1 MSDHAVNATVV
12 LVGVADSVDE
22 LIAAHASVE
31 RALSQILMPRMTR
44 GELTGVVTRGLDT
57 LGMKIDQPAMNRI
70 TSLSQGLPHYAHLV
84 AQQSALEAVGS
95 SKLRIE
101 LPHVNRAIADA
112 VDEVERSIK
121 DAYHHATASSR
132 ETLYP
137 QVLLACAL
145 ARGDDLG
152 YFAAADIREPF
163 SDIMGQEYEIP
174 SFVQHLHALCET
186 DRGPVLHKRGVP
198 RRFRFRFVNPLLQP
212 YVVMHGLN
220 SGLLPQQLL
229 AKSTTHP

>member
-44 GELTGVVTRGLDT
+44 GELTKVVTRGLDT

-95 SKLRIE
+95 SKPRIE
-101 LPHVNRAIADA
+101 LPHANRAIANVWTRWSA
-112 VDEVERSIK
+112 
-121 DAYHHATASSR
+121 ASRTPTTTQRQFSR
-132 ETLYP
+132 NALP
-137 QVLLACAL
+137 PSPARLCA
-145 ARGDDLG
+145 
-152 YFAAADIREPF
+152 
-163 SDIMGQEYEIP
+163 
-174 SFVQHLHALCET
+174 
-186 DRGPVLHKRGVP
+186 GPR
-198 RRFRFRFVNPLLQP
+198 
-212 YVVMHGLN
+212 
-220 SGLLPQQLL
+220 
-229 AKSTTHP
+229 